1 MTKKI
6 NATSLLGEVL
16 NYFPFF
22 KAEKTH
28 IILIFILAFTS
39 FGNNED
45 FQKFFLDDGNE
56 DQQLKIVYD
65 VSEMFSNRW
74 NKLFIQKMAWFCLTI
89 IISLYLFDNSLSKTF
104 FLPSNALFFTCYFRF
119 KTLISLFLILKYFF
133 VGRFNFQQLI
143 VQSDA

>member
-16 NYFPFF
+16 IYFPFF

-45 FQKFFLDDGNE
+45 FQKYFLDDGNE
-56 DQQLKIVYD
+56 DQQLKIVSV
-65 VSEMFSNRW
+65 VSKIFCNR
-74 NKLFIQKMAWFCLTI
+74 L
-89 IISLYLFDNSLSKTF
+89 NSLSS
-104 FLPSNALFFTCYFRF
+104 LDLHQRSN
-119 KTLISLFLILKYFF
+119 K
-133 VGRFNFQQLI
+133 
-143 VQSDA
+143 